1 MFGFYRVATATPKLE
16 IANIKFNLLEIS
28 QQIKEAD
35 AQGCAVVLFPEL
47 AITGYSCG
55 DLFHNST
62 LLDKANDAIGKVT
75 EFSKNLKIIIVVGAP
90 LLQNGRLYNCAIVIQ
105 SGEILGV
112 VPKSYLPNYREFYE
126 KRWFTEGK
134 NISSYIDISNSNV
147 PFGDKLIFECN
158 KFFKFGIEI
167 CEDLWNVIPP
177 SSYHA
182 IAGATVI
189 FNPSA
194 SNELVSKANYRKSLV
209 SGQSAKCIAGY
220 VYSSAG
226 VDESTTDVVYGGDQ
240 IIAENGAIIAENERF
255 NQASSMMIAEIDCE
269 RLYYTRL
276 SESSFNS
283 NVTDE
288 NYRSI
293 KVDTPINTI
302 DKITN
307 KIDPSPFVPSNLN
320 KRDEHCKEIFN
331 IQTNGLAKRLKH
343 TNLKK
348 VIVGISGG
356 LDSTLALL
364 VIVDTFKLL
373 KLPMKNLITIT
384 MPGFGTTDRTYNNAV
399 ELCKILQTDFREIS
413 IKDSSLRHFKDIG
426 HDSEILDV
434 TYENVQARER
444 TQLLMNIANKEGG
457 IVAGTGDLSEIALGW
472 STYNADHMSMYAVN
486 CGVPKTLIRFLIQ
499 WVADKTEFSNLKTL
513 LKDIIDTP
521 VSPELLPMN
530 ESGEIEQKTEDI
542 LGPYELHDFFLYH
555 TIKYGASPEKILY
568 LATIAFDGLYN
579 KITISKTLNIFIK
592 RFFANQFKRNCIP
605 DGPKVGTI
613 ALSPRG
619 DWRMPSDA
627 SSASWSP
634 INGGVNLKKT
644 K

>member
-1 MFGFYRVATATPKLE
+1 MFGFYRVATATPRLR
-16 IANIKFNLLEIS
+16 IADVKFNLLEIS
-28 QQIKEAD
+28 HQIKDAD

-62 LLDKANDAIGKVT
+62 LLDKSNDAIVELTK
-75 EFSKNLKIIIVVGAP
+75 FSEDFKIIIIIGAP
-90 LLQNGRLYNCAIVIQ
+90 ILHNGSLYNCAVAIQ
-105 SGEILGV
+105 SGLILGV

-126 KRWFTEGK
+126 KRWFTEGI
-134 NISSYIDISNSNV
+134 NISNSIDLSNQDV
-147 PFGDKLIFECN
+147 PFGDKLIFECD
-158 KFFKFGIEI
+158 KYFKFGIEI

-209 SGQSAKCIAGY
+209 AGQSAKCIAGY

-240 IIAENGAIIAENERF
+240 IIAENGAIIAKNERF
-255 NQASSMMIAEIDCE
+255 SQTSSMMIAEIDCE
-269 RLYYTRL
+269 RLYYTRI

-288 NYRSI
+288 NYRLIKIDKSI
-293 KVDTPINTI
+293 NMI

-343 TNLKK
+343 TNLQK
-348 VIVGISGG
+348 VVIGISGG

-399 ELCKILQTDFREIS
+399 ELCQILKTDFREIS
-413 IKDSSLRHFKDIG
+413 IKDSSLRHFEDIG
-426 HDSEILDV
+426 HDKEVLDV

-472 STYNADHMSMYAVN
+472 STYNADHMSMYGIN

-499 WVADKTEFSNLKTL
+499 WVADKTELSDLKTL

-530 ESGEIEQKTEDI
+530 DAGEIEQKTEDI

-555 TIKYGASPEKILY
+555 TIKYGASPEKVLY
-568 LATIAFDGLYN
+568 LAIMAFDGLYN
-579 KITISKTLNIFIK
+579 KKTISKTLDIFIK

-627 SSASWSP
+627 SSALWASCT
-634 INGGVNLKKT
+634 I
-644 K
+644 